1 MSTAVRTASA
11 RDIGA
16 RILDATSRL
25 LARYGYS
32 KTTIDD
38 VAREAGIGK
47 GSVYLHFAS
56 KEEIVLSL
64 VDRAVQEV
72 LDELRTIAAEDAS
85 AADRM
90 RRMLAVRVLG
100 RILRFRSYSTS
111 LHDLLAAL
119 RPALLVQRNQHLR
132 DEAAIFRAV
141 IEDGIRLREFRT
153 LDPDGTASAFLTATN
168 SLLPYYL
175 NPRELGSS
183 AVIGKRIDAL
193 AALLLTGLATG
204 AAAAQRR
211 RARQRSR

>member
-1 MSTAVRTASA
+1 MLRTASA
-11 RDIGA
+11 QDIGA
-16 RILDATSRL
+16 RILDATARL

-38 VAREAGIGK
+38 VARETGIGK
-47 GSVYLHFAS
+47 GSVYLHFSS

-64 VDRAVQEV
+64 VDRAVREV
-72 LDELRTIAAEDAS
+72 LDELRTIAADDAS

-90 RRMLAVRVLG
+90 RRMLAARVLG
-100 RILRFRSYSTS
+100 RMLRFRNYSAS

-141 IEDGIRLREFRT
+141 IEDGIRLREFGAV
-153 LDPDGTASAFLTATN
+153 DPDGAANAFLTATN

-183 AVIGKRIDAL
+183 AVIVKRIDAV
-193 AALLLTGLATG
+193 AALLLAGLTSGATTAHG
-204 AAAAQRR
+204 R
-211 RARQRSR
+211 RARQRSH